1 MKETIFEIFVDDL
14 MDSSYDEEDLN
25 VEMLVLTIKKLL

>member
-14 MDSSYDEEDLN
+14 MDSSYDEEDF
-25 VEMLVLTIKKLL
+25 ETWRCWY

>member
-14 MDSSYDEEDLN
+14 MDSSYDEEDF
-25 VEMLVLTIKKLL
+25 ERGRCWY